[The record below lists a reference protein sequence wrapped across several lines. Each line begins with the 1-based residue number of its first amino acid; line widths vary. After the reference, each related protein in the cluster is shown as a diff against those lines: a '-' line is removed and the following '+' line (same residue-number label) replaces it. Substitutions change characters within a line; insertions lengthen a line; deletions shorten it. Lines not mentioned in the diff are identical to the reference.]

1 MVADTTK
8 WCAEMILAKL
18 VKEYQEQGYKKAFQV
33 SRTKLADSVLLTK
46 ERRLFRDHTLLV
58 YYVNGD
64 VSVAH
69 VKDLCKRL
77 IRMYKSDKL
86 KGGSKV
92 HLAHSGELDPDIFD
106 AIYDKAMSDYPEFKI
121 ETQPIDSGAVKKPGK
136 QKPVPRKKR
145 KRLAKASR
153 TLILKS
159 QQFNCAECKTDISK
173 LPVVHFD
180 HRIPL
185 AMGGSNEDTNRQALC
200 PTCHAYKTQKDAR
213 EISLMAQRNK

>member
-1 MVADTTK
+1 
-8 WCAEMILAKL
+8 MILAKL
-18 VKEYQEQGYKKAFQV
+18 VKEYQEQGYKKA
-33 SRTKLADSVLLTK
+33 SSGKSKLADWVLFTK

-58 YYVNGD
+58 YYVEGD

-77 IRMYKSDKL
+77 IRMYKADKL

-92 HLAHSGELDPDIFD
+92 HLAHSGELDPDVFD
-106 AIYDKAMSDYPEFKI
+106 AIYDSQGMGNYPEFEV
-121 ETQPIDSGAVKKPGK
+121 ETQPIDLGAVKKSGK

-159 QQFNCAECKTDISK
+159 QQFKCAECKTDISK

-200 PTCHAYKTQKDAR
+200 PTCHADKTQKDAR